1 MDWIRSVLG
10 VGLGFVIFV
19 IGSAMPRSATGD
31 GATPSVGLVVG
42 SIVYGAVFAALGGLT
57 AASLAGRK
65 QLLHGAALA
74 ALIAVAAL
82 LHPWLEAASESSL
95 AGPLRCVSD
104 GPLCGARGVG
114 ARAAAPPLSPGGRY
128 TSAPRPMSATAR

>member
-1 MDWIRSVLG
+1 MDGIRSVLG
-10 VGLGFVIFV
+10 VGLGFVVFV
-19 IGSAMPRSATGD
+19 IGSAMPRGATGD

-74 ALIAVAAL
+74 ALIAVVAL
-82 LHPWLEAASESSL
+82 LHPWLEVATNPRWLDLCAAFLMAPFAAL
-95 AGPLRCVSD
+95 AGW
-104 GPLCGARGVG
+104 ARG
-114 ARAAAPPLSPGGRY
+114 RLH
-128 TSAPRPMSATAR
+128 PR